1 MILFGAGPS
10 PFKDDAVTGDKEL
23 TWKRGLLKLQPQLG
37 MQGTWQ
43 QAYFFSKQVSFL
55 PINSEAIR
63 SAFQHGINLPA
74 AYQGFRIARAQ
85 TIVQQKRKKRVR
97 AVTLPVFVPQRRFT
111 QLFWAIIGQEIN
123 LNRNSSS
130 SPSFCSQISLPPAP
144 STVPKMLCNKMS
156 VTQPK
161 AEPQEP
167 VEKCIK
173 FNSIAPGNL

>member
-1 MILFGAGPS
+1 MVILFGAGPS
-10 PFKDDAVTGDKEL
+10 PFKDDAVTGAKEL

-63 SAFQHGINLPA
+63 SVFQHGINLPA

-97 AVTLPVFVPQRRFT
+97 AVTLPVFVPQTEKVYTAFLGNYRAGNKSQQKLIFFP
-111 QLFWAIIGQEIN
+111 LFLQSN
-123 LNRNSSS
+123 LFASR
-130 SPSFCSQISLPPAP
+130 P
-144 STVPKMLCNKMS
+144 
-156 VTQPK
+156 
-161 AEPQEP
+161 
-167 VEKCIK
+167 
-173 FNSIAPGNL
+173 